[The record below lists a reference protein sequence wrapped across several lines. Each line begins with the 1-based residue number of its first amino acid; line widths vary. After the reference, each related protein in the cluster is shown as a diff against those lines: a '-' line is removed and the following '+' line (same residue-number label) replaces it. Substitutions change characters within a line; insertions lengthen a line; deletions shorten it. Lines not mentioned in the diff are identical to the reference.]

1 LFVHRPVA
9 DELDIIS
16 SPSPT
21 IPICPLGTAVPL
33 PLPVGLMM
41 MSPKLGVFV
50 LTKSCEVLSRL
61 NISAVETEYL
71 RIGPK
76 QFRIIEDTE
85 SAHPRSSIARSFG
98 EASTPK
104 KERAVAYSLARF
116 AWFLFEIIVVG

>member
-1 LFVHRPVA
+1 
-9 DELDIIS
+9 
-16 SPSPT
+16 
-21 IPICPLGTAVPL
+21 
-33 PLPVGLMM
+33 

-50 LTKSCEVLSRL
+50 LTKSGDVLSRL

-71 RIGPK
+71 SIGPK
-76 QFRIIEDTE
+76 QFKMIDDTE

-116 AWFLFEIIVVG
+116 VWFIVEIIVVG